1 MHPLSI
7 GIGSLS
13 KKPVYYQGTLQPRS
27 IPHLTI
33 AFDHDVMDG
42 MLALRFVI
50 DLVSRLESGEG
61 LE

>member
-27 IPHLTI
+27 IPHLAI
-33 AFDHDVMDG
+33 AFDHNVING
-42 MLALRFVI
+42 MPALRFVSG
-50 DLVSRLESGEG
+50 LVSRLESGEG
-61 LE
+61 L